1 MPGKGYALFGPGF
14 VQGTIISSSPRY
26 MYRGKGN
33 GGQTRRFRAEVY
45 FDRQNTGTGD
55 VGFVRPRI
63 FIQET
68 SIISSCELFAPRN
81 RKWRDRLGGSGPR
94 FIAVGRQ

>member
-1 MPGKGYALFGPGF
+1 MEDKLGGSGP
-14 VQGTIISSSPRY
+14 
-26 MYRGKGN
+26 
-33 GGQTRRFRAEVY
+33 RFILIG
-45 FDRQNTGTGD
+45 NTGTGD